1 MNEFAESLFNLD
13 PALLLR
19 RYKDVDE
26 AMIKRLKQLWVAPRL
41 PIAPYCVLE
50 KLYFVWGSESTEGTG
65 MSRDI
70 LFPEGKMFLS
80 FLVCPGV
87 LPTALEKLEGHDC

>member
-1 MNEFAESLFNLD
+1 ME
-13 PALLLR
+13 PALLLK
-19 RYKDVDE
+19 RYKDADE
-26 AMIKRLKQLWVAPRL
+26 GMIKRLKQLWVASQL

-50 KLYFVWGSESTEGTG
+50 ELYFVWGSESAAGTG

-80 FLVCPGV
+80 FLVCPGL